1 VGKPESDP
9 LGDKDDHNGI
19 ACSGVVD
26 PIYQS
31 LSESG
36 SDNDQEVCMVGL
48 GQQSVKKTIKE
59 IARETEETLACAA
72 SFEQAT
78 SGKRHDGQLDHS
90 GSFDDGAGDGARSA
104 GHHAK
109 YNQQCPY

>member
-1 VGKPESDP
+1 VGKPELDP

-19 ACSGVVD
+19 ACLGVAD
-26 PIYQS
+26 SIYQS

-36 SDNDQEVCMVGL
+36 SDNDWEVCMVGL

-59 IARETEETLACAA
+59 IAWETVETLACAA
-72 SFEQAT
+72 SFEEAT

-90 GSFDDGAGDGARSA
+90 GSFDVGAGDGARSA

-109 YNQQCPY
+109 YNQQRLY